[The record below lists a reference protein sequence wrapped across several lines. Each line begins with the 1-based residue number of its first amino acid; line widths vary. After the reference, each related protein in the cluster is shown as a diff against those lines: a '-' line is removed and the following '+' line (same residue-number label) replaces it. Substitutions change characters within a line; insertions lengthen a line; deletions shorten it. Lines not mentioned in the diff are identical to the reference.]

1 MTARKWLAAL
11 GAVAI
16 AGMASHAAFADE
28 NDDLVA
34 KGEQVFKKCKACHT
48 LEEGGKSKTGPNLWG
63 IFGRTSGTLEG
74 FKYSDAMKNA
84 AIVWDEQK
92 IREYIADPKGYVP
105 NNKMAFKG
113 LAQEEDRA
121 AVVAFLKHAAMP
133 AQ

>member
-1 MTARKWLAAL
+1 MKARKWIAAL
-11 GAVAI
+11 GV
-16 AGMASHAAFADE
+16 MAALGVVSSGAFAQDE
-28 NDDLVA
+28 LVA
-34 KGEQVFKKCKACHT
+34 SGEKIFKKCKACHT

-74 FKYSDAMKNA
+74 FKYSDAMKSA

-92 IREYIADPKGYVP
+92 VMDYIADPKGYVP

-113 LAQEEDRA
+113 LAQEDDRK
-121 AVVAFLKHAAMP
+121 AVVAYLKSAAMP